1 MSQDTTTAKQ
11 IEVLNAIFM
20 VDEIFTGIN
29 KCTKKGSKG
38 ELEVISEKSEK
49 EPKFEESIA
58 ERIKLR
64 KQESGK
70 QPDTTDNLDLEN
82 EESAAQRRK

>member
-1 MSQDTTTAKQ
+1 
-11 IEVLNAIFM
+11 M

-29 KCTKKGSKG
+29 KCTKEGSKG

-49 EPKFEESIA
+49 EPKFEERIA

-70 QPDTTDNLDLEN
+70 
-82 EESAAQRRK
+82 